1 MKNKNSTLLIL
12 TVLLFSIPAYAQ
24 VGINNT
30 SPKATLDIAAKT
42 TDGTA
47 PEGLIAPRLT
57 GDQIKAA
64 DAQYTAAQAG
74 TIIYVTA
81 AVTAGSPKTVNLT
94 TPGYYVFDGTVWTS
108 FNGSQQNIYNTDGTL
123 NGNRT
128 VSQVA
133 NNLAFT
139 STATTGTSH
148 FTIDGTTLNVDAVNN
163 RVGIGTSTP
172 AAKLDVAGTIL
183 NNGGGT
189 VNKQGTQ
196 LAWNDANLGGAGL
209 GYSGIL
215 NHRGSG
221 AGGFVFSGTADNA
234 AFTEYM
240 RITGDG
246 KVGIGTASP
255 NAYAKVDMNDTNQ
268 GIMIP
273 RLALSSA
280 VMDLNADGDNNIS
293 NQPAG
298 LMVYNTATAGAVP
311 NDVVPG
317 YYYWDGSKWK
327 GFIDN
332 YRVQGT
338 GVIATWTGSNTGNDN
353 TGVLSSPAD
362 GVSFISSLRG
372 SVGGSNVP
380 TYRDYMSVSS
390 GSHIV
395 STACIETSELG
406 WAYKGKTALSAGTT
420 WTDITQPSWNTISR
434 GKRETIVQDY
444 ATGSTYRLTLL
455 IDTTYNLATYIL
467 EKVK

>member
-12 TVLLFSIPAYAQ
+12 TALLFSIPAYAQ

-74 TIIYVTA
+74 TIIYATA
-81 AVTAGSPKTVNLT
+81 AVTASSPKTVNLT
-94 TPGYYVFDGTVWTS
+94 TPGYYVFNGTVWTS

-123 NGNRT
+123 TGNRA
-128 VSQVA
+128 VSQGA

-148 FTIDGTTLNVDAVNN
+148 FTVDGTTLNVDAVNS
-163 RVGIGTSTP
+163 RVGIGTATP

-215 NHRGSG
+215 NHRGLG
-221 AGGFVFSGTADNA
+221 AGGFVFSGTANNT

-255 NAYAKVDMNDTNQ
+255 NAYAKLDINDTNQ
-268 GIMIP
+268 GTLIP
-273 RLALSSA
+273 RVALSSA

-293 NQPAG
+293 NQPTS
-298 LMVYNTATAGAVP
+298 LLVYNTATAGAAP
-311 NDVVPG
+311 NGVVPG

-332 YRVQGT
+332 YVVEGT
-338 GVIATWTGSNTGNDN
+338 GVIGAWKGSNSGNVYTGI
-353 TGVLSSPAD
+353 LSTPD
-362 GVSFISSLRG
+362 GSVNFRSSLRG
-372 SVGGSNVP
+372 SGGGGHSYIDYIYINQAGHRIFTTDSEVGQNGW
-380 TYRDYMSVSS
+380 YWK
-390 GSHIV
+390 GW
-395 STACIETSELG
+395 TATPLN
-406 WAYKGKTALSAGTT
+406 TT
-420 WTDITQPSWNTISR
+420 WTQISEPSGDTMLS
-434 GKRETIVQDY
+434 GKREAIVQDY
-444 ATGSTYRLTLL
+444 YTGSIYRITLI
-455 IDTTYNLATYIL
+455 IDHPYDIATYIL
-467 EKVK
+467 EKLR

>member
-1 MKNKNSTLLIL
+1 MKNKNITLLIL
-12 TVLLFSIPAYAQ
+12 TALLFSIPAYAQ

-30 SPKATLDIAAKT
+30 SPKATLDITAKT
-42 TDGTA
+42 TNGTA

-74 TIIYVTA
+74 TIIYATA
-81 AVTAGSPKTVNLT
+81 AVTASSPKTVNMT
-94 TPGYYVFDGTVWTS
+94 TPGYYVFNGTVWTS

-123 NGNRT
+123 TGNRT
-128 VSQVA
+128 VSQGA

-148 FTIDGTTLNVDAVNN
+148 FTIDGTTLNVDAVNS
-163 RVGIGTSTP
+163 RVGIGTATP

-215 NHRGSG
+215 NHRGLG

-255 NAYAKVDMNDTNQ
+255 NAYAKLDMNDANQ
-268 GIMIP
+268 GIMVP

-298 LMVYNTATAGAVP
+298 LLVYNTATAGAVP

-327 GFIDN
+327 GFIEN

-338 GVIATWTGSNTGNDN
+338 GVIATWTGSNTGNAN
-353 TGVLSSPAD
+353 TGILSSPAD
-362 GVSFISSLRG
+362 GVQFISSLRG
-372 SVGGSNVP
+372 GG
-380 TYRDYMSVSS
+380 TIYRDYMSVSS

-395 STACIETSELG
+395 STACTEESQGGG
-406 WAYKGKTALSAGTT
+406 WFYKGKTALSAGTT
-420 WTDITQPSWNTISR
+420 WTDITQSSLNTMNNGR
-434 GKRETIVQDY
+434 RVTIVQDY
-444 ATGSTYRLTLL
+444 TTGSTYRLTLL
-455 IDTTYNLATYIL
+455 IDTTYDQATYIL